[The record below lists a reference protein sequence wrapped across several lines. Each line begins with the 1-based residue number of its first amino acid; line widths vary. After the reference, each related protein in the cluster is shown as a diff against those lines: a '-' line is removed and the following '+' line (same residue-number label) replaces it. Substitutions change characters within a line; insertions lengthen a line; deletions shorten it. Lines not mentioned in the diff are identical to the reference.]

1 MVNSANEILTFN
13 RNIIINVI
21 ALILIG
27 SMAIWAATNKH
38 KVREMRMF
46 MRMCV
51 LTAIISICDIVYYE
65 EMLRMGTNEGTP
77 LIFWSWVLIDVSSLL
92 LVGQWLLFVEYSLH
106 QSNDVIKR
114 DYKYIMIPFWI
125 AVAFIACSRLFYN
138 GFFIGMLPEQY
149 QETYGNI
156 GWYITTILKWIAKG
170 IMAFYYI
177 FAYYLVLKEKKRVKI
192 PNYVVITPTV
202 ICFVFGM
209 YFDRNYLSRVQSI
222 FFTVGLFLI
231 WFFIFRRFAFMD
243 PETGFF
249 TEKYLKVLY
258 HYYDQDKDK
267 GCSII
272 SFTPRGDSLKMAS
285 ILKEWIPEDSSTV
298 RLNNGKFLV
307 VSEALDRS
315 MANRYM
321 SLITEDAGEEGIEV
335 ETSFASRTDEPVR
348 EFFGKMM

>member
-1 MVNSANEILTFN
+1 MANSQFEILSYN
-13 RNIIINVI
+13 KNIIINVI

-46 MRMCV
+46 MRMCI
-51 LTAIISICDIVYYE
+51 LTAGLSLCDIVYYV
-65 EMLRMGTNEGTP
+65 EMMRQDIPETTP
-77 LIFWSWVLIDVSSLL
+77 AIFWGWVLTDVFSFL

-114 DYKYIMIPFWI
+114 DYKYIMIPFWV
-125 AVAFIACSRLFYN
+125 AVVFITLSYLSYN
-138 GFFIGMLPEQY
+138 NYVFEHLSPEGLEKWGLIG
-149 QETYGNI
+149 G
-156 GWYITTILKWIAKG
+156 YITRALSWIAKG
-170 IMAFYYI
+170 IITFYYI
-177 FAYYLVLKEKKRVKI
+177 FAYYLVAKEKKRIKI

-202 ICFVFGM
+202 ICFLFGM
-209 YFDRNYLSRVQSI
+209 YYNRNYLTRVQSL

-231 WFFIFRRFAFMD
+231 WFFMFRRFAFMD